1 MMKLNVMYLF
11 KKNGFNLDLK
21 RLTSKQARISKGSL
35 FHSRGQQ
42 TLLYPLTYWKL
53 QNFQTVLVGKNW
65 ESAETVLEDLQ
76 TRCGIT
82 PWLDTLLPG
91 IMVWTP
97 IRPLTLE
104 IGVAQFR
111 SVTKIAPKSPFMC
124 VKPYPV
130 WFLWW
135 R

>member
-1 MMKLNVMYLF
+1 MMKLNVVYLF

-53 QNFQTVLVGKNW
+53 QNFQTVLDGKNW

-82 PWLDTLLPG
+82 P
-91 IMVWTP
+91 
-97 IRPLTLE
+97 
-104 IGVAQFR
+104 
-111 SVTKIAPKSPFMC
+111 
-124 VKPYPV
+124 
-130 WFLWW
+130 
-135 R
+135 